1 MRRFGLLGRFAVASA
16 AAMLVLWI
24 VLARVE
30 TAQIRA
36 RALASATDSGAMLAE
51 VGLQSRLVPSDITDG
66 LNAAKLGELD
76 DVFHAGVA
84 SGRIA
89 RVKIWS
95 PEGRII
101 YSDDHS
107 LIGRTFP
114 VASDL
119 REALNGET
127 ASDVSSLNKAENVAE
142 RGFGQLLEVYVPLR
156 FTPTSPP
163 AGAFELYLPYRPI
176 AQASASD
183 ERRLYLI
190 IMGGLALLWGALFR
204 MVLGASRRLRRDAD
218 ELRQQAE
225 ANEYLALHDQLT
237 DLPNRTLFHDRVEQA
252 IVAAGREGSR
262 TAVMILDLDRF
273 KEINDTLGH
282 DHGDVLLA
290 QLGPRLRGVL
300 RGVDT
305 VARLGGD
312 EFGILLGGLHSEEEA
327 REVGEKITASLVDP
341 FQLSDTDLEVGAS
354 IGIALCPDHGDDAD
368 TLMRRADVAMYVAKA
383 ARVPLSVYSVEHD
396 HYTKERLTVITELR
410 RAIDAGEIG
419 LEYQPKL
426 DIARRLVVGVEAL
439 ARWQHPQRGFVP
451 PDVFV
456 PLAEHA
462 GLIRRLTSHVL
473 DRAMAQCRAWRDAGV
488 DLPVAVNLSVRDL
501 LDPGLPDQV
510 AELLHRHALAPGCL
524 GLELTESSIMDQP
537 ARAVE
542 VLDRLAA
549 MGVALAIDDFGTGYS
564 SLAYLQRL
572 PVRELKI
579 DRSFVM
585 GLHANENDAA
595 IVHSTIDLGHNLGL
609 TLVAEGVEDEESLE
623 RLAAMGCDIA
633 QGYHVAK
640 PMPADQIEGWLRASG
655 LSVGTPVPTP

>member
-1 MRRFGLLGRFAVASA
+1 MRRFGLLGKFAVASA
-16 AAMLVLWI
+16 AAMLMLWI

-30 TAQIRA
+30 AAQIRA

-51 VGLQSRLVPSDITDG
+51 VGLQSHLVPSDITDG
-66 LNAAKLGELD
+66 LNPAKLRELD
-76 DVFHAGVA
+76 EVFQSGVA

-101 YSDDHS
+101 YSDDQS

-114 VASDL
+114 IASDL
-119 REALNGET
+119 HEALDGET
-127 ASDVSSLNKAENVAE
+127 ESDVSSLDKAENVGE
-142 RGFGQLLEVYVPLR
+142 RSFGQLLEVYVPLR
-156 FTPTSPP
+156 FTASSPA
-163 AGAFELYLPYRPI
+163 AGAFELYLPYQPI

-218 ELRQQAE
+218 ELRQHAD

-252 IVAAGREGSR
+252 IVAAGRDGSR
-262 TAVMILDLDRF
+262 TAIMILDLDRF

-290 QLGPRLRGVL
+290 QIGPRIRGVL

-312 EFGILLGGLHSEEEA
+312 EFGILLGGLHSREEA
-327 REVGEKITASLVDP
+327 MEVGDKITASLVNP
-341 FQLSDTDLEVGAS
+341 FELSDTDLEIGAS
-354 IGIALCPDHGDDAD
+354 IGIALYPDHGDDAD
-368 TLMRRADVAMYVAKA
+368 SLMRRAEVAMYVAKA
-383 ARVPLSVYSVEHD
+383 ARVPLDVYSVEHD
-396 HYTKERLTVITELR
+396 HYTKDRLTLITELR

-426 DIARRLVVGVEAL
+426 DIARRLVVGAEAL

-473 DRAMAQCRAWRDAGV
+473 DLAMAQCRAWRDAGV
-488 DLPVAVNLSVRDL
+488 DLTVAVNISVRDL
-501 LDPGLPDQV
+501 LDPRLPDQV
-510 AELLHRHALAPGCL
+510 AELLHRHALDPGCL
-524 GLELTESSIMDQP
+524 GLELTESSVMDQP

-542 VLDRLAA
+542 VLDRLAS
-549 MGVALAIDDFGTGYS
+549 MGVTLAIDDFGTGYS

-585 GLHANENDAA
+585 GLRANENDAA

-609 TLVAEGVEDEESLE
+609 IVVAEGVEDEESLE
-623 RLAAMGCDIA
+623 RLATMGCNIA
-633 QGYHVAK
+633 QGYHVAR
-640 PMPADQIEGWLRASG
+640 PMPPDQIEGWLRASG
-655 LSVGTPVPTP
+655 LSVGTRVATP